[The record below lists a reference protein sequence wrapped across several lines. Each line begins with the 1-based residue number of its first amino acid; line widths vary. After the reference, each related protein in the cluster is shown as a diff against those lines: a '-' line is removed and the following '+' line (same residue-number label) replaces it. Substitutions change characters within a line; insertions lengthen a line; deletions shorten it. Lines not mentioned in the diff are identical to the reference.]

1 MAFLALAGGALAT
14 WLYGRFGLSWALL
27 PWGCFFGCLLAVAV
41 IDWRTMLIPVDLVY
55 GATAIG
61 LVYAAVATDVSF
73 TTSVAGFVLGWG
85 SLKAPQVAYRH
96 LRGREGLGDGDPP
109 LMGLIGAFLGPDALP
124 AALFLAASF
133 GLLLP
138 VAMQLSGHTRP
149 QRLPFGPCLA
159 AGAMLVFAGGLTV
172 DNVLKLFM

>member
-1 MAFLALAGGALAT
+1 MAGAVMT
-14 WLYGRFGLSWALL
+14 WAAL
-27 PWGCFFGCLLAVAV
+27 PWACFFGCLLAVAV
-41 IDWRTMLIPVDLVY
+41 IDWRAMLIPVGLVY

-61 LVYAAVATDVSF
+61 LVYAATATDVSF
-73 TTSVAGFVLGWG
+73 TASVAGFVLGWG
-85 SLKAPQVAYRH
+85 SLKGAQVAYRH

-124 AALFLAASF
+124 ATLFLAATF

-138 VAMQLSGHTRP
+138 VAMQLSGHARP

-159 AGAMLVFAGGLTV
+159 AGAALSCLCGLTV
-172 DNVLKLFM
+172 DNILNLFM